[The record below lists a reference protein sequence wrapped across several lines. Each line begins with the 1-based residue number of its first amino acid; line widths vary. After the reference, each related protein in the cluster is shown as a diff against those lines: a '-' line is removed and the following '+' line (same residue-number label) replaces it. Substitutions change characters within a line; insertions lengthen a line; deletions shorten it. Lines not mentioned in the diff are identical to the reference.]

1 MSFEAKIIG
10 FGRASDRIEVE
21 LDIPAAALR
30 TVMDIAE
37 VPSTDPDLIGTYPLN
52 ERQLAM
58 IADAVDAAIDPRRF
72 TYFLEAYD
80 A

>member
-1 MSFEAKIIG
+1 LSFEAKIIG

-21 LDIPAAALR
+21 VDIPATALR
-30 TVMDIAE
+30 TVMAIAE
-37 VPSTDPDLIGTYPLN
+37 VPAGDPDLVGTYPLD
-52 ERQLAM
+52 ERQTAM
-58 IADAVDAAIDPRRF
+58 IADAVEVTVDPRKF